1 MIGWNRMG
9 LQNVM
14 MLLCGLGLFL
24 YGMNLM
30 GEGLELAAGSKLK
43 NMIERLTTNRYI
55 GALVG
60 LVVTAVIQSSSATTV
75 MVIGFVNAGV
85 MSLSQA
91 AGVIM
96 GANIGTTV
104 TGLLI
109 AIRLNDLAPF
119 AIFLGVIG
127 VLFIKKHNRKHIA
140 QIILGFGILFFGMT
154 NMSAA
159 MAPLAQDQ
167 GFCNLLSSFKNP
179 LLGLLVGLGVTAI
192 IQSSSASLGVLQAL
206 SASGAIGLDSAVY
219 VIFGQNIGTCATA
232 LLASIGTTK
241 TARRTAIVHLLFN
254 VIGATAF
261 TLISYFTPFVS
272 VVEHL
277 VPDNPMMQISLV
289 HICFNVVTTAV
300 LLPLSD
306 HLVNLACRV
315 VPGIDQKM
323 EAMRLQYLD
332 ERILNTPPVA
342 VSQVIKEVIRMS
354 RIARSNFLL
363 SMDMIYERNADR
375 VPELEENESILNFL
389 NKGIT
394 AYLVKINGL
403 ELEDQD
409 RETIGA
415 MYHVVNDIERI
426 GDYSE
431 NISEEAQIVADG
443 KATMS
448 DAAISELKQLQE
460 KVLEVFDSSIELFAN
475 GGSKQELGF
484 VVNKTEEQVDELTE
498 YLKANHIERLKSGE
512 CSPQSGSV
520 YNDLLIN
527 LERIA
532 DHATNVAFS
541 VHTGKPL
548 AKLPELAVAGTTAK

>member
-1 MIGWNRMG
+1 MG

-43 NMIERLTTNRYI
+43 NMIERLTTNRYV

-60 LVVTAVIQSSSATTV
+60 LAVTAVIQSSSATTV
-75 MVIGFVNAGV
+75 MVVGFVNAGV

-109 AIRLNDLAPF
+109 AIRLNDLAPI

-154 NMSAA
+154 NMSTA

-167 GFCNLLSSFKNP
+167 GFCNLLASLRNP

-192 IQSSSASLGVLQAL
+192 IQSSSASIGVLQAL
-206 SASGAIGLDSAVY
+206 ASSGAIGLGSAVY

-254 VIGATAF
+254 VIGAVAF

-272 VVEHL
+272 VIEGFA
-277 VPDNPMMQISLV
+277 PDNPMMQISLV
-289 HICFNVVTTAV
+289 HICFNVTTTAV
-300 LLPLSD
+300 LLPLSN
-306 HLVNLACRV
+306 HLVNLACRL
-315 VPGIDQKM
+315 VPGVDQKL
-323 EAMRLQYLD
+323 EARRLQYLD

-354 RIARSNFLL
+354 QIARSNFLL
-363 SMDMIYERNADR
+363 SMDMIYKRDADR
-375 VPELEENESILNFL
+375 IPELEENESILNFL
-389 NKGIT
+389 NKEIT

-443 KATMS
+443 KAIMS
-448 DAAISELKQLQE
+448 DAAIAELKQLQE
-460 KVLEVFDSSIELFAN
+460 KVLTVFDSSIELFAD
-475 GGSKQELGF
+475 GGSKQDLGF

-498 YLKANHIERLKSGE
+498 YLKVNHIERLKSGE

-548 AKLPELAVAGTTAK
+548 AKLPELAMAGTAAK